1 MGMGRTKVRVEL
13 HAYLDEIEPRVK
25 ARNTNELKRRC
36 QRSGFDPCF
45 TSSPWASFIQ
55 SSASHSQASLSAGLL
70 ACSAFCRHSSAWRRN
85 LSESIFGI
93 TLPEK
98 PRVVTPD
105 HFDNPGLGRIFGL
118 GVRRFNFEP
127 NAGQQRHHCTP
138 GIAPPKPARET
149 TSKVGGPGHDQR
161 ARGRFN

>member
-1 MGMGRTKVRVEL
+1 MSRTKVRVEL
-13 HAYLDEIEPRVK
+13 HAYLVEIDRTPGSRP
-25 ARNTNELKRRC
+25 RNTNELKPRC

-93 TLPEK
+93 PLHEN

-118 GVRRFNFEP
+118 
-127 NAGQQRHHCTP
+127 
-138 GIAPPKPARET
+138 
-149 TSKVGGPGHDQR
+149 
-161 ARGRFN
+161 RGATL

>member
-1 MGMGRTKVRVEL
+1 MSRTKVRVEL

-45 TSSPWASFIQ
+45 TSPPWASFIQ

-85 LSESIFGI
+85 LSESISGI

-98 PRVVTPD
+98 PRVVTPN
-105 HFDNPGLGRIFGL
+105 HFDNSGAREDIWLEGCDALTLNRTRDCRDITTLPGC
-118 GVRRFNFEP
+118 
-127 NAGQQRHHCTP
+127 A
-138 GIAPPKPARET
+138 PKPARET
-149 TSKVGGPGHDQR
+149 TSKDGGPGHDQR